1 MNIINTILA
10 AGVIA
15 VLLTILVLACAWLAY
30 SKRVNR
36 HPHAANIGEGT
47 TPGGQKTYL
56 SSAAITTRF
65 LFVEFGADARHC
77 SVCNGTTDKP
87 IGVCTDEAAAAEE
100 PVNVALLGSS
110 KSTLKVT
117 AAGVIALGD
126 YIATTA
132 AGKAQ
137 TAASTQ
143 YVVGRALQ
151 AAAADGDV
159 IEFDPISHFAALA

>member
-1 MNIINTILA
+1 MTKYQILA
-10 AGVIA
+10 A
-15 VLLTILVLACAWLAY
+15 LLTVALLITLVLASAWLIY
-30 SKRVNR
+30 RRRVNR
-36 HPHAANIGEGT
+36 YPHAANIGEGST
-47 TPGGQKTYL
+47 GGGSKTYL
-56 SSAAITTRF
+56 ASAAITTRF
-65 LFVEFGADARHC
+65 IFVEFGADARHI

-87 IGVCTDEAAAAEE
+87 IGVCTDEAAAAED
-100 PVNVALLGSS
+100 PVNVQLLGSS

-137 TAASTQ
+137 TAVGTQ

-159 IEFDPISHFAALA
+159 IEFDPITHFAALA